1 MFHEIFFSIFQ
12 YAHGVAIVFDLA
24 RPETFE
30 GALSW
35 LSDVTEKLFDEK
47 RELAAAEAAAQATRS
62 SSGKDQELADPQE
75 ANRAMPVILLAN
87 KCDLANLKVPRHKYS
102 SYVQENGLLAW

>member
-1 MFHEIFFSIFQ
+1 MNQKAFLGLFFQ
-12 YAHGVAIVFDLA
+12 YAHGVAIVFDLS

-47 RELAAAEAAAQATRS
+47 RELAAAEAAQVSRHC
-62 SSGKDQELADPQE
+62 KDPAEDPQG

>member
-1 MFHEIFFSIFQ
+1 M
-12 YAHGVAIVFDLA
+12 AIVFDLS

-35 LSDVTEKLFDEK
+35 LSDVTQKLFDEK
-47 RELAAAEAAAQATRS
+47 RELAAAEAAASGRKRS
-62 SSGKDQELADPQE
+62 SATAADSLE

-87 KCDLANLKVPRHKYS
+87 KCDLASVKVPRLKYS
-102 SYVQENGLLAW
+102 TYVQENGLLAW

>member
-1 MFHEIFFSIFQ
+1 M
-12 YAHGVAIVFDLA
+12 AIVFDLS

-35 LSDVTEKLFDEK
+35 LSDVTQKLFDEK
-47 RELAAAEAAAQATRS
+47 QELAAAEAASSANKGHRS
-62 SSGKDQELADPQE
+62 RSAGSSCSAEDSLE

-87 KCDLANLKVPRHKYS
+87 KCDLASLKVPRHKYS
-102 SYVQENGLLAW
+102 SYVQENGLLAWSVYS